1 MMGVQLGNEM
11 VLNLL
16 MMIWEE
22 SIPNEWENSNTVSI
36 YKQKVDP
43 LDCRNYWGI
52 KLLEHLSKVIKRILE
67 QRLKKLI
74 NIDEIYFGFSPGKGT
89 TDSLCS

>member
-1 MMGVQLGNEM
+1 MGVQLGNEM

-74 NIDEIYFGFSPGKGT
+74 NIDEI
-89 TDSLCS
+89 

>member
-1 MMGVQLGNEM
+1 MIGVQLGNEM

-22 SIPNEWENSNTVSI
+22 SIPNEWENSKTVSI

-74 NIDEIYFGFSPGKGT
+74 NIDEI
-89 TDSLCS
+89 

>member
-1 MMGVQLGNEM
+1 MGVQLGNEM

-36 YKQKVDP
+36 NKQKVDP

-67 QRLKKLI
+67 LRLKKLI
-74 NIDEIYFGFSPGKGT
+74 NIDEI
-89 TDSLCS
+89 

>member
-1 MMGVQLGNEM
+1 MGVQLGNEM

-22 SIPNEWENSNTVSI
+22 SIPNERENSKTVSV

-43 LDCRNYWGI
+43 LNCRNYWGI
-52 KLLEHLSKVIKRILE
+52 KLLEHLSQVIKRILE

-74 NIDEIYFGFSPGKGT
+74 NIDEI
-89 TDSLCS
+89 

>member
-1 MMGVQLGNEM
+1 MGVQLGNEM

-22 SIPNEWENSNTVSI
+22 SIPNEWENSKTVSI

-74 NIDEIYFGFSPGKGT
+74 NIDEI
-89 TDSLCS
+89 

>member
-36 YKQKVDP
+36 NKQKVDP

-74 NIDEIYFGFSPGKGT
+74 NIDEI
-89 TDSLCS
+89 